1 MKKIA
6 GFTLVLFIV
15 ALEVSCSTP
24 PKQEST
30 QVPDNIP
37 PMPVVE
43 NVTSELPKLNLTN
56 LDGTHLDMS
65 VMKGKKIIFILF
77 QPDCDHCQN
86 EAKQISTRIAAFSKY
101 EVYFLSSAPVKEIEK
116 FSVTYKLNTTKN
128 FHFANT
134 DVQGVID
141 SFGPIPA
148 PSIFI
153 YSEDGKQVNKFEGE
167 MELDVV
173 IKYL

>member
-1 MKKIA
+1 
-6 GFTLVLFIV
+6 
-15 ALEVSCSTP
+15 
-24 PKQEST
+24 
-30 QVPDNIP
+30 
-37 PMPVVE
+37 
-43 NVTSELPKLNLTN
+43 
-56 LDGTHLDMS
+56 
-65 VMKGKKIIFILF
+65 LF

-153 YSEDGKQVNKFEGE
+153 YSEAGEQVNKFEGE
-167 MELDVV
+167 MEMDVV